1 MTRVNSWK
9 SLLAVFFFCT
19 MAAIAS
25 RAQTFTTLLSF
36 DGADGY
42 RPSASVVQGPN
53 GNLYGTTFYGKTGCH
68 YRNASVCSTVFA
80 ITPEGV
86 VPSVYTFCKLANCVD
101 GTGPAA
107 PPVLATN
114 GKFFGTAGGGADLC
128 GIVFELTQAGALTTL
143 HTFDDSDGCGPQGLI
158 QAVSGD
164 LYGTT
169 FEGGGANNN
178 GVGGTVLK
186 ITEQGTLTT
195 LHSFCALSNCPDGNQ
210 PDSLVQAT
218 DGNFYGTTFY
228 GGAIANQYCAS
239 GCGTVFRITAAGTLT
254 TLYSFCSLSICADG
268 SQPVS
273 LIQATNGNLYGTAA
287 SGGANGVGTVFEIT
301 PDGVLT
307 TLYSFCS
314 LPNCADGWGSG
325 APLVQGTDGNFYGAT
340 ETGGAAGGGTVF
352 KITPTGALTTLYNF
366 CSLANCADGAG
377 PNGLLQATN
386 GMFYGTTAFGGTY
399 IGTVFSLDTGLDPF
413 VAFVRSA
420 AKVRQEFGILGQ
432 GFTGATSVSLNGVS
446 AGFTVKS
453 DTLLTAIVPAGATTG
468 YVTVAT
474 PSGTLASSVPFRVI
488 P

>member
-1 MTRVNSWK
+1 MTRLNSWK
-9 SLLAVFFFCT
+9 SLLAIFFFCT
-19 MAAIAS
+19 VSAITS

-42 RPSASVVQGPN
+42 RPSASVVQGPD

-86 VPSVYTFCKLANCVD
+86 VPGVYTFCKLAQCAD
-101 GTGPAA
+101 GTGPAV

-114 GKFFGTAGGGADLC
+114 GKFYGTAGGGADLC

-143 HTFDDSDGCGPQGLI
+143 HTFNDSDGCGPQGLI
-158 QAVSGD
+158 QAVRGD

-178 GVGGTVLK
+178 GVGGTVFK

-228 GGAIANQYCAS
+228 GGAIGNEFCSS
-239 GCGTVFRITAAGTLT
+239 GCGTVFRITASGALT
-254 TLYSFCSLSICADG
+254 TLYNFCSLANCADG

-273 LIQATNGNLYGTAA
+273 LIQATNGNLYGTSAQ
-287 SGGANGVGTVFEIT
+287 GGANGVGTVFEIT
-301 PDGVLT
+301 PAGVLS
-307 TLYSFCS
+307 TLYNFCS
-314 LPNCADGWGSG
+314 LPNCADGWGSV

-340 ETGGAAGGGTVF
+340 ETGGGAGGGTVF
-352 KITPTGALTTLYNF
+352 KITPTGVLTTLYNF

-399 IGTVFSLDTGLDPF
+399 IGTVFSLETGLDPF

-446 AGFTVKS
+446 ASFTVES

-474 PSGTLASSVPFRVI
+474 PSGTLASNVPFRVI